1 MGKIGN
7 QDVQQ
12 EEQREND
19 GEGCSR
25 CSAVLRLFSFK
36 CFFILFFSLSAF
48 LSGIFWVLP
57 KHNSTQLSFDAKD
70 VIKHSATVQAS
81 FRLEKP
87 VSQLIPYIERL
98 QDDIFGEIAL
108 PNTKVAILSIHQS
121 VAPSLSDVVFG
132 VLSDPMK
139 IPINPVYLS
148 VLRSSLIE
156 LFLQQSNLTF
166 TTSVFGNASLFEILK
181 IPGGLTVKPVQS
193 ASIWQIPEILFNF
206 TLNNSIS
213 EVLDKFDDFEEE
225 LKFGLHLKSD
235 ENVYVHITNARGST
249 VARPVVVQASV
260 MRGFESLLPQ
270 RLKQIAQTIRRS
282 ARKNLGLNNLVF
294 GKVKEIRLSSLLKD
308 TLHAHPPAPAPSPQL
323 VDHSEPLISP
333 YHAPSPSPISPET
346 SEKPPCFDCEVFSPS
361 PSIMTEHPADP
372 CPYSCFKLLQ
382 DREKS
387 KKLVSRVLAP
397 LSQSSAGGG
406 FHSEILLMGFC
417 LLLVS
422 FVLIN
427 DIIFQ

>member
-36 CFFILFFSLSAF
+36 CFFILLFSLSAF

-121 VAPSLSDVVFG
+121 VAPSLSDV
-132 VLSDPMK
+132 
-139 IPINPVYLS
+139 
-148 VLRSSLIE
+148 
-156 LFLQQSNLTF
+156 QSNLTF

>member
-12 EEQREND
+12 EEQRQND
-19 GEGCSR
+19 GER
-25 CSAVLRLFSFK
+25 CFFTVVLRLFSFK
-36 CFFILFFSLSAF
+36 CLFILFFSLAAF
-48 LSGIFWVLP
+48 VSGIFWILP
-57 KHNSTQLSFDAKD
+57 KHNSTELSFDAKE
-70 VIKHSATVQAS
+70 VIKHSATIQAS

-132 VLSDPMK
+132 VLSDPMN

-156 LFLQQSNLTF
+156 LFFQQTNLTF
-166 TTSVFGNASLFEILK
+166 TTSVIGNTSLFEILK

-193 ASIWQIPEILFNF
+193 VSIWQIPEILFNF

-225 LKFGLHLKSD
+225 LKFGLHLRSD
-235 ENVYVHITNARGST
+235 ENVYVHITNAHGST

-294 GKVKEIRLSSLLKD
+294 GRVKEIRLSSLLKD

-323 VDHSEPLISP
+323 VDHSEPLIPP
-333 YHAPSPSPISPET
+333 YHAPSHSPISPTT

-361 PSIMTEHPADP
+361 PSIVTEHPGDP
-372 CPYSCFKLLQ
+372 CPYNCFKLLQ
-382 DREKS
+382 DEEKS

-397 LSQSSAGGG
+397 TSQASAGSV
-406 FHSEILLMGFC
+406 FHTEILLMGFC

-422 FVLIN
+422 FVFIN
-427 DIIFQ
+427 DITFQ